1 VTVAAYARPT
11 TIEEAIRELVAADG
25 EAHLLA
31 GGTSLTL
38 LRRQGFLGDGPVV
51 DLGRVAGLDRIE
63 PAPGGGLAI
72 GATAT
77 LRAIETSALVRERA
91 PVLAETIGR
100 VATVRIRNQA
110 TLGGNLAHADPAQD
124 PPPILLV
131 LDAEAEVAGVTGTRR
146 VSLDG
151 FFVDVFETIL
161 GPTDILVRIHV
172 PSLPPGSRIGYE
184 KFLPRTADDY
194 ATVSVAARLDV
205 AADRTV
211 AGARL
216 ALGSVAATP
225 VRVPAAEALLEGA
238 RLADLPVEAVVAA
251 VLDAIDPI
259 GDVRGSVEYK
269 RAMAAVWTGRLL
281 RRLARAD
288 GPANASSEATGQ

>member
-1 VTVAAYARPT
+1 MTVAAYARPA
-11 TIEEAIRELVAADG
+11 TIEEATGELVAADG

-38 LRRQGFLGDGPVV
+38 LRRQGFLGDGRVV
-51 DLGRVAGLDRIE
+51 DLGGIRGLDRIE
-63 PAPGGGLAI
+63 PAAEGGLAI
-72 GATAT
+72 GAMAT

-161 GPTDILVRIHV
+161 APTDILVRIHV
-172 PSLPPGSRIGYE
+172 PAPPPGSRIGYE

-205 AADRTV
+205 APDGTV

-225 VRVPAAEALLEGA
+225 VRVPAAEALLEA
-238 RLADLPVEAVVAA
+238 AHLADLPVEAVVAA
-251 VLDAIDPI
+251 VVDAIDPI
-259 GDVRGSVEYK
+259 GDVRGSAEYK

-281 RRLARAD
+281 RRLAGAD
-288 GPANASSEATGQ
+288 GPSNTSSESTAR